1 MKNGMNVS
9 TDYIDNIL
17 NLKGAKKFAAVRK
30 LLTKQAGTEN
40 ISSNLSYAV

>member
-1 MKNGMNVS
+1 MNVF

-17 NLKGAKKFAAVRK
+17 KGAKKLAAGRK